1 MTKWKFFWL
10 VNMTGNNSKFVL
22 ISNIIQQAADDYP
35 VLHAG
40 P

>member
-1 MTKWKFFWL
+1 
-10 VNMTGNNSKFVL
+10 MTGNNSKFIL
-22 ISNIIQQAADDYP
+22 ISNTIQQAVDDYP

>member
-1 MTKWKFFWL
+1 
-10 VNMTGNNSKFVL
+10 MTGNNSKFIL
-22 ISNIIQQAADDYP
+22 ISNIIQQAIDDYR

>member
-1 MTKWKFFWL
+1 
-10 VNMTGNNSKFVL
+10 MTGNNSKFIL
-22 ISNIIQQAADDYP
+22 ISNIIQQVIDDYP

>member
-1 MTKWKFFWL
+1 
-10 VNMTGNNSKFVL
+10 MTGINSKFIL
-22 ISNIIQQAADDYP
+22 ISNIIQQAVDDSP